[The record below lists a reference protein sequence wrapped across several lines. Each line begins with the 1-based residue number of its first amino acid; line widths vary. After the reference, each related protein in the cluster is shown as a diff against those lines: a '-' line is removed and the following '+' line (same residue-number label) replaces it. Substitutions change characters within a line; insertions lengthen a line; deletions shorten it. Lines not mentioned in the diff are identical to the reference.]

1 MVRKFYSVFLFVFL
15 LLPTLVFAQNAILQ
29 GRVTDGK
36 TGEPLPGAVIKF
48 DDYKNAVSANEKG
61 DYILSDIIPG
71 EYKVKV
77 KSIGY
82 KGYEK
87 KIKIT
92 AGQNLLLD
100 IQMESKPTDLKNV
113 NVFGTINKET
123 DASSRSTEKNANNI
137 INVVGAQAILKSPD
151 INAANVLQRVSGV
164 TIQRNS
170 GGDDAYAVIRGIE
183 PRYNNTLI
191 NGVKIASPDDK
202 SRFVSLSVVPSEL
215 LQRIEVSKSLTPDM
229 EGDAIGGTVNLIFK
243 DAPDSL
249 LLNASASIGY
259 SAIFFNRKYTAFSK
273 NDIQQQSVYDTK
285 GPNYAATAKDFS
297 VTNLDFKQVTAPPTS
312 LFNITYGNRFFN
324 NKLGI
329 LIADNFQNQY
339 YGNNSQLNQTVANPQ
354 NNYLPVETDIANRFF
369 SNQQLNN
376 GLVLHADYAINSK
389 NKISVDNVLLYSYF
403 SQSYLSIDTT
413 LVGGD
418 AGRTL
423 YRGKP
428 VPGTGSIHEDNTSST
443 NHQLLENLKLEGKHI
458 ITDHLLVDWT
468 GVISDA
474 TKKAPDRADYT
485 TNKRISYDSVSNK
498 FTSTPY
504 YYDGGTRI
512 WQRNE
517 DKDYNALV
525 NITYKTK
532 LGNSTGEFKIGGL
545 YRHKERDNFQN
556 QYIQFAVGGDN
567 SIGSRQQFT
576 TIYNARDSII
586 NPNGSAGYDLNNYH
600 AFENI
605 TAGFAQF
612 KIVSTKLDI
621 VGGVRIENT
630 DQGYHFLQFEQDAPD
645 HVSKSYSDFLPS
657 LQVKYKINDKT
668 NLRLSYFKSLSRPGY
683 YEILPI
689 SQPQDAGG
697 NTGQGNPAL
706 QHTTADNFDL
716 RYELFPKADQQ
727 LFIGGFYKRL
737 VNPIEDAFISTTTYE
752 PVNSNDATIYGGE
765 IIYNRYFGNFG
776 INANYAYTHSDVNG
790 RKLDPRTGDTTYQHR
805 ALQGQPENEFN
816 LALEYKNDKAKFF
829 IQVAYQ
835 YNGRTL
841 YRVNPD
847 LGYDYYQQPQSFLS
861 LSVDKGISKHFTLF
875 GKFNNLLN
883 TATVIKTYNLT
894 TGNDMN
900 NASGLIGIRYSR

>member
-1 MVRKFYSVFLFVFL
+1 MAKKFYFFVFL
-15 LLPTLVFAQNAILQ
+15 LLSSTAVFAQNATLKGVI
-29 GRVTDGK
+29 TDDK
-36 TGEPLPGAVIKF
+36 NNEPVPGAIVQF
-48 DDYKNAVSANEKG
+48 DDLKSSVSANEKG
-61 DYILSDIIPG
+61 EYALLNIIPG

-77 KSIGY
+77 KLIGY
-82 KGYEK
+82 AGFEK
-87 KIKIT
+87 KIKLG
-92 AGQNLLLD
+92 AGQELILN
-100 IQMESKPTDLKNV
+100 IQLSRIDHELEAV

-123 DASSRSTEKNANNI
+123 DAASRSTEKNANNI
-137 INVVGAQAILKSPD
+137 VNVIGAQAIERSPD
-151 INAANVLQRVSGV
+151 INAANVLTRVSGV

-170 GGDDAYAVIRGIE
+170 GGDDAYAVIRGVE

-202 SRFVSLSVVPSEL
+202 SRFVSLNVVPSEL

-259 SAIFFNRKYTAFSK
+259 SAIFLDRKYTTFSK
-273 NDIQQQSVYDTK
+273 QDIQQQSVYDTK
-285 GPNYAATAKDFS
+285 GSTYPATASDFS
-297 VTNLDFKQVTAPPTS
+297 VSNLDFKQVTAPPTS
-312 LFNITYGNRFFN
+312 LFNITYGNRFLKK
-324 NKLGI
+324 KLGI

-339 YGNNSQLNQTVANPQ
+339 YGNNSQLNQVVANPQ
-354 NNYLPVETDIANRFF
+354 NNYLPNETDIANRFF

-376 GLVLHADYAINSK
+376 GLILHADYAINSR
-389 NKISVDNVLLYSYF
+389 NKISADNVLLYTYF
-403 SQSYLSIDTT
+403 AQSYLSIDTT

-443 NHQLLENLKLEGKHI
+443 NHQVLENIKLDGKHI
-458 ITDHLLVDWT
+458 ITDHLLVNWT
-468 GVISDA
+468 GVFSDA

-498 FTSTPY
+498 FISTPY
-504 YYDGGTRI
+504 YYDGGTRV

-517 DKDYNALV
+517 DRDYDALL
-525 NITYKTK
+525 NLTYKAK
-532 LGNSTGEFKIGGL
+532 LGASVAEFKVGGL

-556 QYIQFAVGGDN
+556 QYDQFAVGGNN

-576 TIYNARDSII
+576 TIYAAQDSII

-605 TAGFAQF
+605 SAGFVQF
-612 KIVSTKLDI
+612 KIVWAKLDV
-621 VGGVRIENT
+621 VGGVRLENT

-645 HVSKSYSDFLPS
+645 NVSKTYSDILPS
-657 LQVKYKINDKT
+657 IQLKYAINDKT
-668 NLRLSYFKSLSRPGY
+668 NLRASYFKSLSRPGY

-689 SQPQDAGG
+689 SQPQDASG
-697 NTGQGNPAL
+697 NTARGNPAL

-716 RYELFPKADQQ
+716 RYEFFPKSDQQ
-727 LFIGGFYKRL
+727 LFVGGFYKKL
-737 VNPIEDAFISTTTYE
+737 QNPIEDAFIGTTTYE

-765 IIYNRYFGNFG
+765 IIYNRYFGNIG

-805 ALQGQPENEFN
+805 PLQGQPENEFN
-816 LALEYKNDKAKFF
+816 LALEYKNKKAGFF
-829 IQVAYQ
+829 IQIAYQ

-841 YRVNPD
+841 FRVNPD
-847 LGYDYYQQPQSFLS
+847 LGYDYYQQPQSFIS
-861 LSVDKGISKHFTLF
+861 LSADKGIGRHFTLF

-894 TGNDMN
+894 TGNDMTK
-900 NASGLIGIRYSR
+900 ASGIIGIRYSR